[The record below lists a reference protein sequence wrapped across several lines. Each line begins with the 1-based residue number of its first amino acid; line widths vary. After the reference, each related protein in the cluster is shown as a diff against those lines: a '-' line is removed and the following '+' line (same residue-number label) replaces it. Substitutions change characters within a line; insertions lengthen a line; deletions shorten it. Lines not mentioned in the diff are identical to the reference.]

1 MNILVSGVNGFVG
14 KHLSRELHGRGHT
27 VIGASREENVNPEI
41 KKILSGYYVCDLTD
55 PKDVSELPLD
65 EVTAVINLAGLAKV
79 GDSFKNPEIYNQIN
93 VGVLAV
99 IGRQLVEKKSH
110 ARIIAVSTGAVY
122 DPLQPMPLS
131 EDSSISMEN
140 SPYALSK
147 LLMEQT
153 AEQLRA
159 DGLDCIV
166 VRPFNHIGPGQE
178 PGFLLPDLYE
188 KISRALKSN
197 EVVEVGNLKTKR
209 DYTDVRDVVRAYADL
224 AEADVL
230 DNDLY
235 NVCSGKSITGEQ
247 ILEQILNLMDAK
259 DKVEIKINQAF
270 IRVNDPMDLFGSN
283 SRLRQETGWE
293 PQIKIEQTIKDFVE
307 SKSG

>member
-1 MNILVSGVNGFVG
+1 
-14 KHLSRELHGRGHT
+14 
-27 VIGASREENVNPEI
+27 
-41 KKILSGYYVCDLTD
+41 
-55 PKDVSELPLD
+55 
-65 EVTAVINLAGLAKV
+65 
-79 GDSFKNPEIYNQIN
+79 
-93 VGVLAV
+93 
-99 IGRQLVEKKSH
+99 
-110 ARIIAVSTGAVY
+110 
-122 DPLQPMPLS
+122 
-131 EDSSISMEN
+131 
-140 SPYALSK
+140 